1 MGTIIPS
8 WRQLDE
14 GYMRLTQQ
22 QREEIKRLVL
32 PLLDDLER
40 FALSLCHREDLA
52 EELVAATI
60 ASACESFG
68 RLRDTTKAK
77 QWLFRILSNKFL
89 SDCRRQSR
97 HKEIALTD
105 SLEDDNN
112 QFSLFA
118 AVSQPFLLWWGNP
131 ERELISHLLD
141 EDIQNALDSLPG
153 DFRVAV
159 ALCDVEGL
167 TYEQIADIL
176 QIPLGTVRSRIA
188 RGRSLLQKK
197 LWHHARD
204 MGLVKTKEP
213 HQ

>member
-1 MGTIIPS
+1 M
-8 WRQLDE
+8 Q
-14 GYMRLTQQ
+14 LTQH
-22 QREEIKRLVL
+22 QREELKHLVL

-40 FALSLCHREDLA
+40 FALSLCRREDVA

-68 RLRDTTKAK
+68 RLRDTTRVK

-89 SDCRRQSR
+89 SDCRKQSR

-105 SLEDDNN
+105 SLDDGIQ
-112 QFSLFA
+112 QFSLFE

-131 ERELISHLLD
+131 ERELISRIVD
-141 EDIQNALDSLPG
+141 EDIRNALDSLPV

-159 ALCDVEGL
+159 VLCDVEGQ
-167 TYEQIADIL
+167 TYEEIAEIL
-176 QIPLGTVRSRIA
+176 KIKLGTVRSRIA

-197 LWHHARD
+197 LWHHAQD
-204 MGLVKTKEP
+204 LGLVKTKEAR
-213 HQ
+213 Q

>member
-1 MGTIIPS
+1 M
-8 WRQLDE
+8 Q
-14 GYMRLTQQ
+14 LTQH
-22 QREEIKRLVL
+22 QREEIKHLVL

-40 FALSLCHREDLA
+40 FALSLCRREDVA

-68 RLRDTTKAK
+68 RLRDTTRVK

-89 SDCRRQSR
+89 SDCRKQSR

-105 SLEDDNN
+105 SLDDGIQ
-112 QFSLFA
+112 QFSLFE

-131 ERELISHLLD
+131 ERELISRIVD
-141 EDIQNALDSLPG
+141 EDIRNALDSLPV

-159 ALCDVEGL
+159 VLCDVEGQ
-167 TYEQIADIL
+167 TYEEIAEIL
-176 QIPLGTVRSRIA
+176 KIKLGTVRSRIA

-197 LWHHARD
+197 LWHHAQD
-204 MGLVKTKEP
+204 LGLVKTKEAR
-213 HQ
+213 Q

>member
-1 MGTIIPS
+1 M
-8 WRQLDE
+8 Q
-14 GYMRLTQQ
+14 LTQH
-22 QREEIKRLVL
+22 QREELKHLVL

-40 FALSLCHREDLA
+40 FALSLCRREDVA

-68 RLRDTTKAK
+68 RLRDTTRVK

-89 SDCRRQSR
+89 SDCRKQSR

-105 SLEDDNN
+105 SLDDGIQ
-112 QFSLFA
+112 QFSLFE

-131 ERELISHLLD
+131 ERELISRIVD
-141 EDIQNALDSLPG
+141 EDIRNALDSLPV

-159 ALCDVEGL
+159 VLCDVEGQ
-167 TYEQIADIL
+167 TYEEIAEIL
-176 QIPLGTVRSRIA
+176 KIKLGTVRSRIA

-197 LWHHARD
+197 LWHHAQD
-204 MGLVKTKEP
+204 LGLVKTKETR
-213 HQ
+213 Q